1 MMHCQFQVDYGS
13 FQLALDLKLPNRGV
27 TVLFGDSGS
36 GKTSLLRCIAGLQT
50 PQYGHLQIHGKLWQD
65 SDKGVF
71 LPAHQRPL
79 GYVFQQANLFPHLTV
94 AENIQFGIKRLD
106 KSVAKANLGELID
119 LLGIENLLKRLPDK
133 LSGGEQQRVAIARAL
148 ALNPEILLMD
158 EPLAALD
165 FKRKQEILPYLQNLQ
180 QRLEIPV
187 LYVTHSL
194 QEMLQLADHIVLM
207 NQGKVEAFGSLSQ
220 VLSRIDLPLAKQR
233 EACSVWQTELS
244 AHDADF
250 QLSEVKFNGGS
261 LSLPHL
267 DAAIGSAVRVQIYAR
282 DVSVC
287 LEKPQASSILNILP
301 AKIEQISEADGGQT
315 VVQLR
320 VGDQTLLAHITSKSK
335 QLLGLNQGMA
345 VYVQIKGSS
354 VLNNSKPVN

>member
-1 MMHCQFQVDYGS
+1 MMRCQFQVDYGS
-13 FQLALDLKLPNRGV
+13 FQLALDLSLPNRGV

-50 PQYGHLQIHGKLWQD
+50 AQSAHLEINGKLWQD
-65 SDKGVF
+65 SDQGVF
-71 LPAHQRPL
+71 LPPHQRPL

-106 KSVAKANLGELID
+106 KSAAKANLDELIA
-119 LLGIENLLKRLPDK
+119 LLGIEDLLNRLPDK

-233 EACSVWQTELS
+233 EACSVWHTVLS
-244 AHDADF
+244 AHDAEY
-250 QLSEVKFNGGS
+250 QLSEVSFNGGS
-261 LSLPHL
+261 LHLHSLN
-267 DAAIGSAVRVQIYAR
+267 AEIGSAVRVQIYAR
-282 DVSVC
+282 DVSIC
-287 LEKPQASSILNILP
+287 LEKPQASSILNVLP
-301 AKIEQISEADGGQT
+301 AIIEQISDADGGQT

-320 VGDQTLLAHITSKSK
+320 VGDQALLAHITSKSK
-335 QLLGLNQGMA
+335 QLLGLIEGMA

-354 VLNNSKPVN
+354 VLNG

>member
-1 MMHCQFQVDYGS
+1 MHCQFQVDYGA

-50 PQYGHLQIHGKLWQD
+50 AQYGHLQINGKLWQD
-65 SDKGVF
+65 SNKGVF

-106 KSVAKANLGELID
+106 KSAAKANLAELIE

-207 NQGKVEAFGSLSQ
+207 NQGQVEAFGSLSQ

-250 QLSEVKFNGGS
+250 QLSEVQFNGGS
-261 LSLPHL
+261 LSLPRL
-267 DAAIGSAVRVQIYAR
+267 DAPIGSAVRVQIYAR

-301 AKIEQISEADGGQT
+301 AQIEQISEADDGQT

-320 VGDQTLLAHITSKSK
+320 VGDQALLAHITSKSK
-335 QLLGLNQGMA
+335 QLLGLNRGMA

-354 VLNNSKPVN
+354 VLNR

>member
-1 MMHCQFQVDYGS
+1 MMHCQFQVDYGA
-13 FQLALDLKLPNRGV
+13 FQLAIDLNLPTRGV

-50 PQYGHLQIHGKLWQD
+50 AQYGHLQINGKLWQD
-65 SDKGVF
+65 SEKGVF

-106 KSVAKANLGELID
+106 KTKAKANLGELIE

-187 LYVTHSL
+187 LYVTHSVT
-194 QEMLQLADHIVLM
+194 EMLQLADHIVLM

-250 QLSEVKFNGGS
+250 QLSEVQFNGGS
-261 LSLPHL
+261 LSLPRL
-267 DAAIGSAVRVQIYAR
+267 DGPIGSAVRVQIYAR
-282 DVSVC
+282 DVSIC

-301 AKIEQISEADGGQT
+301 ARIEQISEADAGQT
-315 VVQLR
+315 LVQLR
-320 VGDQTLLAHITSKSK
+320 VGDQALLAHITRKSK